1 MIKINIKQIIED
13 LVDTFLDAG
22 RISLELRAKGLEKK
36 IKKDNTPVTNGDIE
50 VNKIVTN
57 KIIELLPSL
66 PIISEESSDNKSSN
80 DLKDFWL
87 IDPIDGTKLYIAG
100 KNTYTLNAALIID
113 YKPVIGLLAAPKLK
127 KLFYSYGQ
135 NESYLLENNVKKK
148 LNCKKITPH
157 NEVIAVT
164 NSKNPS
170 KEILDK
176 LKEYGMTSYKSMS
189 SSYKFCVIATGEFD
203 IYAARERAFEW
214 DYAAGHAIVEHAGA
228 VVTTLDNKKF
238 RYGKN
243 DYKNLSILIR
253 RSNNLND

>member
-1 MIKINIKQIIED
+1 M
-13 LVDTFLDAG
+13 
-22 RISLELRAKGLEKK
+22 
-36 IKKDNTPVTNGDIE
+36 
-50 VNKIVTN
+50 
-57 KIIELLPSL
+57 
-66 PIISEESSDNKSSN
+66 
-80 DLKDFWL
+80 
-87 IDPIDGTKLYIAG
+87 
-100 KNTYTLNAALIID
+100 
-113 YKPVIGLLAAPKLK
+113 
-127 KLFYSYGQ
+127 
-135 NESYLLENNVKKK
+135 
-148 LNCKKITPH
+148 NCKKITPH